1 MSPLIHFL
9 LLALLKNIMA
19 DIVETA
25 TNAGSFKTLVTVI
38 EAAGLLDL
46 LQSPGPYTVLAPTD
60 EAFAKIPTNT
70 IASWL
75 EDIPKLK
82 KILTYHILFG
92 EVLTENLLELSSAET
107 VEGSVVGIDTSD
119 GIKVNDAKVLT
130 PNILAD
136 NGVIHIIDAVLIPAL
151 VSA

>member
-1 MSPLIHFL
+1 
-9 LLALLKNIMA
+9 MA

-60 EAFAKIPTNT
+60 EAFAKISANT

-107 VEGSVVGIDTSD
+107 VEGSVVGIETSD
-119 GIKVNDAKVLT
+119 GIKVNEAKVIT
-130 PNILAD
+130 PDILAD

-151 VSA
+151 VAA

>member
-1 MSPLIHFL
+1 
-9 LLALLKNIMA
+9 MA

-38 EAAGLLDL
+38 EAAALLDL

-119 GIKVNDAKVLT
+119 GIKVNEAKVIT
-130 PNILAD
+130 PDILAD

-151 VSA
+151 VAA

>member
-1 MSPLIHFL
+1 LSPLIHFL
-9 LLALLKNIMA
+9 LVALLKNIMA

-82 KILTYHILFG
+82 KILAYHILFG

-130 PNILAD
+130 SNILAD
-136 NGVIHIIDAVLIPAL
+136 NGVIHIIDAVLIPAF
-151 VSA
+151 VEA

>member
-1 MSPLIHFL
+1 
-9 LLALLKNIMA
+9 MA

-25 TNAGSFKTLVTVI
+25 TNADSFKTLVTVI

-60 EAFAKIPTNT
+60 EAFAKIPTNI

-151 VSA
+151 VAA